1 MLTDKQKTILNRIL
15 SPATDKISWYQ
26 SLSYIILDKQLDN
39 LIDEEEAYLIDNL
52 IHLFKEL
59 DKYIDISRKNLTHE
73 DNFIRIEM
81 IANDGAISPQ
91 VVRLNKNK
99 VDIAQKVEKQ
109 IDGLLSGDS
118 EVDAYALLMILKK
131 KLGDE

>member
-1 MLTDKQKTILNRIL
+1 MLTDKQKAILNRIL

-59 DKYIDISRKNLTHE
+59 DKYIDISRKNLAHE

-81 IANDGAISPQ
+81 ISMMEQYLLRLYASIRIRLIS
-91 VVRLNKNK
+91 R
-99 VDIAQKVEKQ
+99 
-109 IDGLLSGDS
+109 
-118 EVDAYALLMILKK
+118 KK
-131 KLGDE
+131 